1 MKRLILTIA
10 ITAFAITA
18 YAGGEA
24 CAAANKAASA
34 KDQKATCTTLAKNSA
49 DAKMA
54 CCATKTACSGKE
66 LRQALQS
73 PKGAELA
80 KR

>member
-24 CAAANKAASA
+24 CAAANKAACS
-34 KDQKATCTTLAKNSA
+34 KDQKAACTAQTKNSG

-54 CCATKTACSGKE
+54 CCSDKTACSGKE
-66 LRQALQS
+66 IRQALQS